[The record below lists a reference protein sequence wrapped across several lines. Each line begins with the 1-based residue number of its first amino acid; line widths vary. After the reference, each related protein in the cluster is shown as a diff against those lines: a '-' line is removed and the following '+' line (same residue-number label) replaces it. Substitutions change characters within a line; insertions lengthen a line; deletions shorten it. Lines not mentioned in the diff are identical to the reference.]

1 MTDVSR
7 SPSGTPTA
15 PSRWSIARRW
25 IGGAGFLL
33 AIVAVALSVHLR
45 SSADQQLITESEKAR
60 SFAREL
66 AEERSRE
73 TFTPLE
79 VTRGSRFSDLL
90 RRADLDAETTN
101 AILEAA
107 RPIVDFRRL
116 RPGQSV
122 QLGRTVEGEFTSLR
136 YRMDR
141 DRELVVVRKG
151 DKFEA
156 TAKAVPS
163 TIETKTAQGQ
173 ITSSL
178 FEAVIEA
185 GEHPELAVRLADI
198 FAWDLDF
205 YTDPRPGDTFRLV
218 FEKITYGN
226 GESPSYGKIFAARYD
241 NAGHPYDAVLFHD
254 SAGRS
259 AYYSSDG
266 KSMQKA
272 FLRSP
277 LKFAARVSSHYSRHR
292 FHPVLKMYR
301 PHLGTDYAAPVGTPV
316 QAVAHGRVSFAGRR
330 GGGGNTVSLR
340 HANGYETHYLHLS
353 RILVRR
359 GQVVEQGKTI
369 GLVGA
374 TGLAT
379 GPHLDFRVRKA
390 GSFVNFER
398 MKLPPTN
405 PVAKKD
411 MPEFEVERDRWM
423 ALLNTQQPGAVQ
435 ASASPDHKEQTSPA
449 TR

>member
-1 MTDVSR
+1 MTEITPSPANPATSR
-7 SPSGTPTA
+7 FSRIKKWISSGVFI
-15 PSRWSIARRW
+15 IA
-25 IGGAGFLL
+25 IAL
-33 AIVAVALSVHLR
+33 VAVSFHLR
-45 SSADQQLITESEKAR
+45 SSADQQLSSEGAKAR
-60 SFAREL
+60 AWASEL
-66 AEERSRE
+66 AEIRSRE
-73 TFTPLE
+73 TFSTLE
-79 VTRGSRFSDLL
+79 VTRGARFSDLL
-90 RRADLDAETTN
+90 KRADLDPQTAN

-107 RPIVDFRRL
+107 RPVVDFRKI
-116 RPGQSV
+116 RPGQKV
-122 QLGRTVEGEFTSLR
+122 LLGRSAQGEFNSLR

-141 DRELVVVRKG
+141 DRELVVVRSG
-151 DKFEA
+151 GRFEA
-156 TAKAVPS
+156 LAKPVAS
-163 TIETKTAQGQ
+163 ASETKVVQGE
-173 ITSSL
+173 IRSSL

-218 FEKITYGN
+218 FEKKSYGDSL
-226 GESPSYGKIFAARYD
+226 SPSYGKIFAARYD
-241 NAGHPYDAVLFHD
+241 NAGHPYEAVLFHD
-254 SAGRS
+254 SAGRA
-259 AYYSSDG
+259 AYYSADG

-292 FHPVLKMYR
+292 FHPVLKIYR

-340 HANGYETHYLHLS
+340 HANGFETHYLHLS
-353 RILVRR
+353 RILVRP
-359 GQVVEQGKTI
+359 GQVVEQGRTI

-390 GSFVNFER
+390 GSFVNFEAMR
-398 MKLPPTN
+398 LPPTS

-411 MPEFEVERDRWM
+411 MPEFEIERDRWM
-423 ALLNTQQPGAVQ
+423 ATLNHPASGVVQ
-435 ASASPDHKEQTSPA
+435 ATAAQEQT
-449 TR
+449 TQRGNR